1 MGVLCKEASEVQIKD
16 AVELLVLLREVLS
29 THYNNIAEEISG
41 RLQEVLG
48 LLLNEISRF
57 LEDRMRAI
65 MQAMCNV
72 LHTMDLFMAAR
83 ITRLRN
89 RAMTVRTCET
99 QVLGVNTSPKVQ
111 TFPS

>member
-1 MGVLCKEASEVQIKD
+1 MYMASGVGVLSH
-16 AVELLVLLREVLS
+16 AVEER
-29 THYNNIAEEISG
+29 NKP
-41 RLQEVLG
+41 G

-83 ITRLRN
+83 ITRLRWGLQH
-89 RAMTVRTCET
+89 T
-99 QVLGVNTSPKVQ
+99 QH
-111 TFPS
+111 